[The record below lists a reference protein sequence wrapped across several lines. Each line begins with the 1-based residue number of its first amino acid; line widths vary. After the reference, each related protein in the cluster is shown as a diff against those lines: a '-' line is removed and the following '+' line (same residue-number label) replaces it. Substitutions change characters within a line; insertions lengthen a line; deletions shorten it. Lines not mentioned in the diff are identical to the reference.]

1 MYQSYPILQ
10 DFLFQADNAMY
21 DKRSSLNEVHNLNI
35 CDQQFPLEVETECD
49 AMTMMIIILLV
60 LMQLLGLMVIH
71 LSKCRQ
77 CQDGTAHCTNA

>member
-1 MYQSYPILQ
+1 MHQSYAIMQ
-10 DFLFQADNAMY
+10 DFLFKADNAMY
-21 DKRSSLNEVHNLNI
+21 DKLSSLSEVHNLNI

-71 LSKCRQ
+71 LSTYR
-77 CQDGTAHCTNA
+77 